1 MHSEKTYIL
10 EKKAEPLF
18 HKPELLLFLWETLIH
33 TNALK
38 KCIKFYEKTNFM
50 RNYLNVSTLIWICK
64 NKVGCIGGAEGT

>member
-33 TNALK
+33 TYALK
-38 KCIKFYEKTNFM
+38 ICIKFYEKTNFM
-50 RNYLNVSTLIWICK
+50 RN
-64 NKVGCIGGAEGT
+64 